1 MGRHSTSRGLLAAD
15 CATAMAAL
23 VAAGC
28 SSSKSSG
35 GGGGAGSLVLG
46 SPGIPPVVSG
56 LLPYIADKQ
65 VFYKKYS
72 VNVTIKNFQTRTDA
86 TRAVATGQIDLA
98 IMPPAQLVQL
108 ASQGKPLVGLQG
120 QEFPDWVVVSTG
132 SSVNTCQ
139 ALKGKVSAST
149 QSEASDTSRCSRWC
163 GPAA

>member
-1 MGRHSTSRGLLAAD
+1 
-15 CATAMAAL
+15 MAAL

-65 VFYKKYS
+65 VFYKKYG

-108 ASQGKPLVGLQG
+108 ASRASRWSSCRDRNSL
-120 QEFPDWVVVSTG
+120 TG
-132 SSVNTCQ
+132 SSSRPVR
-139 ALKGKVSAST
+139 AST
-149 QSEASDTSRCSRWC
+149 
-163 GPAA
+163 PARP